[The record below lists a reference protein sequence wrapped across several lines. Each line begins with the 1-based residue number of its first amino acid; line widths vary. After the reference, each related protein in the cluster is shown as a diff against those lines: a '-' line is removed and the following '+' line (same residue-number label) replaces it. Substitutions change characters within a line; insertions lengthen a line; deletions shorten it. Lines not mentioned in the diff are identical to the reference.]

1 LKLELENEAA
11 LTAAAARLATR
22 WRDNGV
28 TTLCAGLRGPLGSG
42 KTTWVRA
49 ALGGLGYP
57 GRVPSPTYTLLEE
70 YRVNA
75 LTIVHLDLYRF
86 NDPEELEF
94 LGVRDRFGASGVW
107 LFVEWPERAPSLLEK
122 CDLVL
127 DFAVVGATRRS
138 VAFSTRS
145 VAGRVALEVGAPSAA
160 IVRSTLS

>member
-1 LKLELENEAA
+1 LKLNLENEAA
-11 LTAAAARLATR
+11 LTAFAAKLAER

-28 TTLCAGLRGPLGSG
+28 ITLCVGLRGPLGSG

-49 ALGGLGYP
+49 ALEGLGYS

-70 YRVNA
+70 YHVSA
-75 LTIVHLDLYRF
+75 LTLVHLDLYRF

-122 CDLVL
+122 CDVVL
-127 DFAVVGATRRS
+127 DFAPVGATSRV
-138 VAFSTRS
+138 VAFTTQTR
-145 VAGRVALEVGAPSAA
+145 VGDEVLRH
-160 IVRSTLS
+160 VH